1 MRTLLN
7 SESLMEAI
15 TNKARLF
22 PSSAIRSSSVKVM
35 LLIESSDT
43 MDTCST
49 TEDDGTIRTSDNI
62 LLRATNVFERVSE
75 FVEFYVAITKLVKF
89 STSSSSDYSSISSD
103 EDSKAY
109 AAKLRAKMNY
119 VEGAKASIPLND
131 LRISYEELMKRKA
144 QDDEMEDRRRRKD
157 RIRRRIQAA
166 EERRRFV
173 DGVPSDSDANASEEE
188 TIEAELEDEYEA
200 EDDSDS
206 DDPNIHPDFINGR
219 DSDSDEE
226 LEEDSANDDDDES
239 HNSDKS
245 DDSDESD
252 N

>member
-1 MRTLLN
+1 
-7 SESLMEAI
+7 
-15 TNKARLF
+15 
-22 PSSAIRSSSVKVM
+22 
-35 LLIESSDT
+35 
-43 MDTCST
+43 
-49 TEDDGTIRTSDNI
+49 
-62 LLRATNVFERVSE
+62 
-75 FVEFYVAITKLVKF
+75 
-89 STSSSSDYSSISSD
+89 
-103 EDSKAY
+103 
-109 AAKLRAKMNY
+109 
-119 VEGAKASIPLND
+119 
-131 LRISYEELMKRKA
+131 MKRKS

-157 RIRRRIQAA
+157 RIRCRIQAA

-188 TIEAELEDEYEA
+188 TVWVVRNYEIKSDRRTRELQNIAKQVEAELEVEYKV

-226 LEEDSANDDDDES
+226 LEEDSAKDGDDES
-239 HNSDKS
+239 DNFDKS